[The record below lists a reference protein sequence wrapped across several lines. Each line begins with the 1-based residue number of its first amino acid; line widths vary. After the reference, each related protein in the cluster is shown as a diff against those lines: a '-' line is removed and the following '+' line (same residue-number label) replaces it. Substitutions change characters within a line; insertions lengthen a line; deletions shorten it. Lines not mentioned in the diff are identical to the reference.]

1 MYKKL
6 IKYIGQKSS
15 IPFMLLAVVF
25 HISRGETSIIGLR
38 IIIIL
43 IAAFIAWDRF
53 SKFVISP
60 KFLDREE
67 NGISEKQ

>member
-1 MYKKL
+1 
-6 IKYIGQKSS
+6 
-15 IPFMLLAVVF
+15 MLLAVVF